1 MLKSEQ
7 IGNEL
12 GTANSVVLIVQ
23 KEGSIMPSKK
33 SAGRAP
39 DSKST
44 AESKAESRAEFKVKE
59 QSNAEGKSES
69 RPGPNNRPVA
79 RTTAAVLK
87 VLREYTDE
95 EHPMKPSELAPL
107 VRAELVDEPS
117 ESSGINPGATSA
129 ITPEIKVD
137 ARAIDRHITHL
148 TEMGFDII
156 ANDNDNIIV
165 KGKAQ
170 KNPNRNYFISSDFG
184 KEEIRFLIDSVLC
197 SKVLTETNK
206 RVLIGKLEALISKHQ
221 RKSFN
226 YTENVSTQQNGDNIS
241 TLHSVSTVNAAIE
254 QKKQIEFRYVSYK
267 PGNRMKPK
275 LEYRNDRTYQASVYH
290 MLVHNNKMYVVCN
303 INGYD
308 DMSYYKLD
316 KMTDVRI
323 LDDQDAR
330 PLNTINGWAGKKK
343 VEGNLPHFVYMYND
357 APVPITLRAP
367 LYMMDQLVDWLGKD
381 ASYRKIENG
390 MVKVNLKTS
399 PTAMKYWALQ
409 YGEAVEI
416 LEPADLRDQI

>member
-1 MLKSEQ
+1 
-7 IGNEL
+7 
-12 GTANSVVLIVQ
+12 
-23 KEGSIMPSKK
+23 MPSKN
-33 SAGRAP
+33 SAVRATG
-39 DSKST
+39 SKSK
-44 AESKAESRAEFKVKE
+44 AESKAKE
-59 QSNAEGKSES
+59 QSSTEGKTES

-87 VLREYTDE
+87 VIREHTDE
-95 EHPMKPSELAPL
+95 DHPMKPSELASL
-107 VRAELVDEPS
+107 VSDELVNELRKSS
-117 ESSGINPGATSA
+117 EINLD
-129 ITPEIKVD
+129 INVD
-137 ARAIDRHITHL
+137 ARTIDRHVTHL
-148 TEMGFDII
+148 SEMGFDII

-165 KGKAQ
+165 KGKEQ
-170 KNPNRNYFISSDFG
+170 KNPNRSYYIESAFG

-206 RVLIGKLEALISKHQ
+206 KDMIGKLEALISKHQ

-241 TLHSVSTVNAAIE
+241 TLYSVSTVNAAIE
-254 QKKQIEFRYVSYK
+254 QKKQIEFRYVSYR
-267 PGNRMKPK
+267 PGDRMKPK
-275 LEYRNDRTYQASVYH
+275 LEYRNDRKYQASVYH

-303 INGYD
+303 INNYN

-316 KMTDVRI
+316 KMTDVKI
-323 LDDQDAR
+323 LKDKDAR
-330 PLNTINGWAGKKK
+330 PLNEINGWSGKNK

-381 ASYRKIENG
+381 ASYRKVENG

-416 LEPADLRDQI
+416 LEPADLRNQIRKSAQAIARKYSESQDDPKKEDEDKWPL